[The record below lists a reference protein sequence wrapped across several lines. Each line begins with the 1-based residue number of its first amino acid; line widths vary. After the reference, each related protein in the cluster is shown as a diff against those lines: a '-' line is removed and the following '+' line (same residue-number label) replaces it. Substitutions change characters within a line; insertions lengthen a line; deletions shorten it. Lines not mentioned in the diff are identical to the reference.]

1 MSERLAILAGNGA
14 LPVELAAAHPDA
26 LCVVFD
32 GVAHQ
37 LTGAVQTHRFE
48 RLGEMFAALREQGV
62 TRIVMAG
69 SMSRPPLDP
78 TALDPLMVSLAP
90 RLMAAMQ
97 GGDDALLRLVIAII
111 EEQGFAVL
119 GAHALLADLTA
130 APGLLAGPEPAATDR
145 SDMARGAAILAALS
159 PHDVGQGCVVA
170 GGLVLGVETLQGT
183 EFMLDAVART
193 NPHLRRGQKGVFIKA
208 AKTGQDLRVDMPAI
222 GPDTVAQAQAAGLAG
237 IAIQAGRVMI
247 LERERTLAALAEA
260 GMFLIAEEFEA
271 LS

>member
-1 MSERLAILAGNGA
+1 M
-14 LPVELAAAHPDA
+14 
-26 LCVVFD
+26 
-32 GVAHQ
+32 
-37 LTGAVQTHRFE
+37 
-48 RLGEMFAALREQGV
+48 
-62 TRIVMAG
+62 
-69 SMSRPPLDP
+69 
-78 TALDPLMVSLAP
+78 
-90 RLMAAMQ
+90 
-97 GGDDALLRLVIAII
+97 
-111 EEQGFAVL
+111 
-119 GAHALLADLTA
+119 
-130 APGLLAGPEPAATDR
+130 
-145 SDMARGAAILAALS
+145 
-159 PHDVGQGCVVA
+159 A

>member
-1 MSERLAILAGNGA
+1 MSGRLAILAGDGA

-26 LCVVFD
+26 LCVTFE

-37 LTGAVQTHRFE
+37 LTNAAESHRFE
-48 RLGEMFAALREQGV
+48 RLGEMFEALKAQGV

-78 TALDPLMVSLAP
+78 AAMDPLMISLAP

-119 GAHALLADLTA
+119 GAHELLTGLTVDA
-130 APGLLAGPEPAATDR
+130 GHLAGPAP
-145 SDMARGAAILAALS
+145 SDQDLRDAARGAALLAALS

-183 EFMLDAVART
+183 EFMLDTVGRT
-193 NPHLRRGQKGVFIKA
+193 PDHLRRGQKGVLVKL
-208 AKTGQDLRVDMPAI
+208 AKQGQDLRVDMPAI
-222 GPDTVAQAQAAGLAG
+222 GPDTIFQAKAAGLAG
-237 IAIQAGRVMI
+237 IAVQAGHVVVLDRSATV
-247 LERERTLAALAEA
+247 AAAKDA
-260 GMFLIAEEFEA
+260 GLFIYGVAR
-271 LS
+271 